1 MKREGYDIDKIL
13 KKFAEYEKVDDLK
26 DFQQTTIDIHKTT
39 LDGLLKQV
47 NSLQEQIKFNQVK
60 LSEMQ
65 QLKNMDIGINELQ
78 TLYNKIT
85 EIATEN
91 NIPPKIAMD
100 KLLDDL
106 KDYNYILRFKNT
118 LEKMEPEL
126 SGLNIEIENQ

>member
-1 MKREGYDIDKIL
+1 
-13 KKFAEYEKVDDLK
+13 
-26 DFQQTTIDIHKTT
+26 
-39 LDGLLKQV
+39 
-47 NSLQEQIKFNQVK
+47 
-60 LSEMQ
+60 MQ
-65 QLKNMDIGINELQ
+65 QLKNMGIGINELK

-91 NIPPKIAMD
+91 NILPKIAMD

-126 SGLNIEIENQ
+126 SGLKIEIETNRRIISSQTHVGSLIAKYFRNGINRARYSRN